1 MELKDLRK
9 YLETGFGARHIPT
22 GRVYILVPS
31 HDISAEVLGG
41 VPGTFIE
48 VAETFMEVMNG
59 LLIPSSIP
67 QAFML
72 DDFKAVAL
80 AEMFPRAFSDAE
92 SLHDNAV
99 AENRIGAVH
108 VSQAALPLF
117 QRYLNL
123 CAGASIVDEIADY
136 ANDRVNVTLYCPDF
150 RPVRDGEKTPIYMM
164 QVVDGSNAITW
175 VLDKRFEL

>member
-9 YLETGFGARHIPT
+9 YLETGFGARHVPT
-22 GRVYILVPS
+22 SRVYVLVPS

-48 VAETFMEVMNG
+48 VAETFMEVING

-72 DDFKAVAL
+72 DEFKAVAL
-80 AEMFPRAFSDAE
+80 AEIFPRAFSDAD

-99 AENRIGAVH
+99 TENRIGSVH

-123 CAGASIVDEIADY
+123 CAGASIIDEVADSAGSHY
-136 ANDRVNVTLYCPDF
+136 TVTLYCPDF
-150 RPVRDGEKTPIYMM
+150 RPVRDGERTPTYIM
-164 QVVDGSNAITW
+164 QVVEGSNAITW